1 MVDRL
6 RRLVSAFRRS
16 GVPMS
21 VYNARAWKAPTTA
34 SRAGARG
41 AGSDLPIARAW
52 SAMPYACPM
61 QELQVINDDVMGGQS
76 RSQLFRTAT
85 GLLFEGDVSL
95 ANGGGFASFRAPL
108 RLPPDATAVQV
119 ALRGDDRRYR
129 FVLRTNEGSGAAQ
142 YQASFVA
149 PRARTTLRFV
159 AGDFVARLRGRPV
172 VAPPLRLAD
181 VRAFGLL
188 ISEQQS
194 GPFRVEL
201 ELPHAV

>member
-1 MVDRL
+1 
-6 RRLVSAFRRS
+6 
-16 GVPMS
+16 
-21 VYNARAWKAPTTA
+21 
-34 SRAGARG
+34 
-41 AGSDLPIARAW
+41 
-52 SAMPYACPM
+52 M

-76 RSQLFRTAT
+76 RSTVLRTAT

-108 RLPPDATAVQV
+108 RLPPDVAELQV
-119 ALRGDDRRYR
+119 ALRGDDHRYR
-129 FVLRTNEGSGAAQ
+129 LVLRMDEGNGAAQ
-142 YQASFVA
+142 YQAPFVA

-159 AGDFVARLRGRPV
+159 SGDFVARFRGRLV

-188 ISEQQS
+188 ISDGQS

-201 ELPHAV
+201 EAPRAG